1 MRNLGDLPQALPADR
16 PKARSAGFA
25 KKALL
30 TAAASVP
37 SRVPDTLKGMAY
49 MLGSTL
55 AMSSMDMAVK
65 FVSSDMHPFEV
76 AFFRNL
82 FGFLVLTPLFLRYG
96 KGPLR
101 TRRLGLHALRGCI
114 QAFSVLLAFLAL
126 SMTELAKVA
135 ALLFSAPLFAS
146 LLAIVVLGENV
157 RLRRV
162 TALVAGLAGTLI
174 ILRPGFQ
181 ALDPGSVLMLIS
193 ASAWGACLIVIKVL
207 ARTESSATITIY
219 STIFTIPLTLAAALF
234 VWQMPTWQQLALLLL
249 IGGLGSLGHLCL
261 AQALKLAEAT
271 AVLPLDFLKLVWAS
285 FYGYVL
291 FAEVP
296 DAWTWTGGLVIF
308 STVTYIAFRERRVRW
323 YRQRPGGRVNVDRE
337 GKLELED

>member
-174 ILRPGFQ
+174 ILRPGF
-181 ALDPGSVLMLIS
+181 
-193 ASAWGACLIVIKVL
+193 
-207 ARTESSATITIY
+207 
-219 STIFTIPLTLAAALF
+219 
-234 VWQMPTWQQLALLLL
+234 
-249 IGGLGSLGHLCL
+249 
-261 AQALKLAEAT
+261 
-271 AVLPLDFLKLVWAS
+271 
-285 FYGYVL
+285 
-291 FAEVP
+291 
-296 DAWTWTGGLVIF
+296 
-308 STVTYIAFRERRVRW
+308 
-323 YRQRPGGRVNVDRE
+323 
-337 GKLELED
+337 